1 MKVKVEII
9 YNNKPT
15 QSSVIDYEDFSVDNI
30 TEKLKF
36 PNFKPKL
43 VGLFHEDSDTKDC
56 SILNLKYNNANKK
69 TDHILVRII
78 PLFAVM
84 DLVMSRVA

>member
-9 YNNKPT
+9 YNNKLA
-15 QSSVIDYEDFSVDNI
+15 QSSEIDYEDFSVDKI

-36 PNFKPKL
+36 PNFKPQL
-43 VGLFHEDSDTKDC
+43 VALFHEDSHNKSC
-56 SILNLKYNNANKK
+56 SILNLKYSNANKK
-69 TDHILVRII
+69 TDLVTVRII